1 MDGCRLLLVMVPPG
15 LGKSR
20 MILAAVLMVD
30 YKAFKIIYSHESL
43 MDADSEVLSK
53 LKTLIES
60 SGKTLAWNVAS
71 DQASVECD
79 PLTCIF
85 VDESDDVIVDKQL

>member
-1 MDGCRLLLVMVPPG
+1 MDGCKLLLVMVPPG

-30 YKAFKIIYSHESL
+30 YKAFKIIYSHKSL
-43 MDADSEVLSK
+43 MEADTEVLIQ
-53 LKTLIES
+53 LKTLIER
-60 SGKTLAWNVAS
+60 SGKVLNWSEAR

-79 PLTCIF
+79 AQTCIF
-85 VDESDDVIVDKQL
+85 VDESDDVVVDKKL